1 MSRCSN
7 SSASA
12 RLEASAGRRDPGF
25 DRDFDFDSESMH
37 VLLTTDAFPPICG
50 GSGWSTFEL
59 ARGLRA
65 LGHRV
70 SIVRPR
76 PGEPAGV
83 RLATYDGF
91 TVHELGSFAPR
102 VPYLRNYFKNERLA
116 PQLAGWLRGFM
127 REQAVDIVHAQHVLS
142 TPGSIDAVLSAPAPR
157 RVPIVCTVRDYW
169 PVCYWSDLIHDYQA
183 PTLCPGCSASMMT
196 RCVRPRAG
204 ALWPVTLPLIPY
216 MRRNLHWKR
225 DMLSRADAVIAVS
238 STIAH
243 DLRTRAPELTRA
255 GTRLEI
261 IPNPVDMRA
270 LRETAATLPSSSAAA
285 MGTGTAVTTA
295 ATGAGL
301 AGLPPRPY
309 AIYVGKLAPN
319 KGTAKLMTAVTRANL
334 TWPLVIVGDGP
345 DRAEVEVAARASG
358 RDVRFT
364 GWLARD
370 EALRWLAQAS
380 LLIFPSHGPESLS
393 RVLLEA
399 SALGVPAAAMNT
411 GGTRDIITH
420 EQTGLLS
427 TSPEE
432 LGDHIARL
440 AHDEALRIRLGTA
453 ARAHVD
459 ANFDARAVVGRIET
473 LYNTLRRARAESNG
487 ASTEATGASK
497 EADATD
503 EPAPEAA
510 RTHA

>member
-1 MSRCSN
+1 
-7 SSASA
+7 
-12 RLEASAGRRDPGF
+12 
-25 DRDFDFDSESMH
+25 MH

-65 LGHRV
+65 MGHRV

-83 RLATYDGF
+83 RLAQYDGF
-91 TVHELGSFAPR
+91 TVHEIGSYAPR

-116 PQLAGWLRGFM
+116 RHFAGWLRGFI

-142 TPGSIDAVLSAPAPR
+142 TPGSIAAVAGT

-169 PVCYWSDLIHDYQA
+169 PVCYWSDLIHDYHA
-183 PTLCPGCSASMMT
+183 PTLCPACSASMMT

-204 ALWPVTLPLIPY
+204 AAWPVTLPLIPY
-216 MRRNLHWKR
+216 MRKNLRWKR
-225 DMLSRADAVIAVS
+225 ETLAAADAIIAVS
-238 STIAH
+238 STIAR
-243 DLRTRAPELTRA
+243 DLRNRAPELSRPRSRQRQQQRQLSTSQSQATSHAQGPTQAQAPLEASTRI
-255 GTRLEI
+255 EI
-261 IPNPVDMRA
+261 IPNPVDVRA
-270 LRETAATLPSSSAAA
+270 IRETAAAGPPPAAA
-285 MGTGTAVTTA
+285 VA
-295 ATGAGL
+295 GAGSAMANL
-301 AGLPPRPY
+301 PRPF
-309 AIYVGKLAPN
+309 AIYIGKLAPN
-319 KGTAKLMTAVTRANL
+319 KGVGKLMTAVNRAKL
-334 TWPLVIVGDGP
+334 TWPLVITGDGP
-345 DRAEVEVAARASG
+345 DRAALEAEARASG

-399 SALGVPAAAMNT
+399 SALGVPAAAMDT

-427 TSPEE
+427 TSPDE

-440 AHDEALRIRLGTA
+440 VGDDALRARLGSA

-459 ANFDARAVVGRIET
+459 ARFDARAVVTRIVA
-473 LYNTLRRARAESNG
+473 LYEELL
-487 ASTEATGASK
+487 ASIGTSPDGDTGANT
-497 EADATD
+497 DA
-503 EPAPEAA
+503 EAA
-510 RTHA
+510 RAHA

>member
-1 MSRCSN
+1 
-7 SSASA
+7 
-12 RLEASAGRRDPGF
+12 
-25 DRDFDFDSESMH
+25 MH

-83 RLATYDGF
+83 RLTTYDGF

-116 PQLAGWLRGFM
+116 PHLAGWLRAFI

-142 TPGSIDAVLSAPAPR
+142 TPGSIDAVLAERALLAESAAAPADSARR

-183 PTLCPGCSASMMT
+183 PTLCPACSASMMT

-204 ALWPVTLPLIPY
+204 ALWPGTLPLIPY
-216 MRRNLHWKR
+216 MRRNLRWKR
-225 DMLSRADAVIAVS
+225 ETLSRADAVIAVS
-238 STIAH
+238 STIAR

-270 LRETAATLPSSSAAA
+270 IRETAAT
-285 MGTGTAVTTA
+285 A
-295 ATGAGL
+295 ATMEMA
-301 AGLPPRPY
+301 PRPY

-345 DRAEVEVAARASG
+345 ERADVEAAARASG

-399 SALGVPAAAMNT
+399 SALGVPAAAMDT

-427 TSPEE
+427 TSAEE
-432 LGDHIARL
+432 LGDHIRL
-440 AHDEALRIRLGTA
+440 LAADAALRTRLGAA

-459 ANFDARAVVGRIET
+459 AHFDARAVVSRITT
-473 LYNTLRRARAESNG
+473 LYDTLLAPHE
-487 ASTEATGASK
+487 
-497 EADATD
+497 D
-503 EPAPEAA
+503 PAPEAA
-510 RTHA
+510 PTHA